1 MGTPAV
7 LEEALRDVLSVVRD
21 DERLVSGDDY
31 RIIVDYIAVDTYTR
45 LLVKLSDELINQS
58 LSVLDVKLLMIAEV
72 ERWRSENHTG
82 SLTSENPVDGFRPG
96 DLATP
101 DDLLDEDQFDT
112 AEIERLQWSEA
123 AKSNTDVLEDY
134 RNDTVEVNGMVFWYL
149 T

>member
-1 MGTPAV
+1 
-7 LEEALRDVLSVVRD
+7 
-21 DERLVSGDDY
+21 
-31 RIIVDYIAVDTYTR
+31 
-45 LLVKLSDELINQS
+45 
-58 LSVLDVKLLMIAEV
+58 MIAEV

-82 SLTSENPVDGFRPG
+82 SLTSENPVGGFRPG
-96 DLATP
+96 DLAAP

-123 AKSNTDVLEDY
+123 AKSNTDVLEDH